1 MRNDFFSKLFLRQT
15 KPEVTAFHG
24 IHFSLVFAGISS
36 IMKLYLPEEVT
47 VTGKH
52 LFPPPAN
59 TRYPEAPYG
68 DTFMV
73 IWPDKRKEFP

>member
-1 MRNDFFSKLFLRQT
+1 MNILSHPNEGRISYIFNIFTPSN
-15 KPEVTAFHG
+15 PP
-24 IHFSLVFAGISS
+24 LVFAGISS

-68 DTFMV
+68 DTFMA